1 MSGVGEVVELEIPPT
16 MEYLDLARVVVS
28 AAASVDPA
36 FPPARVADLRLAV
49 SELCANAIESQQR
62 LDRVE
67 PLTIRCILDDD
78 RVTIEIEDHGGGFD
92 PDALDPL
99 PAVTDPVPPASGS
112 GAWASPWCGA
122 WPTTC
127 SSWSR
132 TTAPR
137 CASSSSTSAARPEPA
152 SGVRSLRRGRGDA
165 MQLLLIILVVLVI
178 LAVVGVIGRGRRV

>member
-1 MSGVGEVVELEIPPT
+1 VNGVGEVVELEIPPI

-92 PDALDPL
+92 PGGLDPL
-99 PAVTDPVPPASGS
+99 PAATDPTRLERERGLGIPLVRGLADDVQFLVKDDG
-112 GAWASPWCGA
+112 
-122 WPTTC
+122 TT
-127 SSWSR
+127 
-132 TTAPR
+132 
-137 CASSSSTSAARPEPA
+137 
-152 SGVRSLRRGRGDA
+152 VR
-165 MQLLLIILVVLVI
+165 VVLFH
-178 LAVVGVIGRGRRV
+178 LRSPT